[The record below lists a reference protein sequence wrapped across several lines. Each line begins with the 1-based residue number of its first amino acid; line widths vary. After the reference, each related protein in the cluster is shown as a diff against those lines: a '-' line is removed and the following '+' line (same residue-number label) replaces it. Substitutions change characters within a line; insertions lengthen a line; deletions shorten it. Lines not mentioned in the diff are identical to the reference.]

1 MNTIKYKG
9 YTGTVEYSEEDNC
22 LFGKVLGI
30 PKSSLSYE
38 GESVNDL
45 INDFRNAID
54 DYLAECDARGI
65 EPTKPFSGSLNVRIP
80 IEMHERIAIASRA
93 EGVSIN
99 AIIKRALEREFKGTK
114 LAY

>member
-1 MNTIKYKG
+1 MDTIEYRG
-9 YTGTVEYSEEDNC
+9 YTGTVEYSKEDNC

-38 GESVNDL
+38 GEGVNEL
-45 INDFRNAID
+45 IEDFHNAID
-54 DYLAECDARGI
+54 DYIAECEVRGI

-80 IEMHERIAIASRA
+80 VEMHEKIAIASKS

-99 AIIKRALEREFKGTK
+99 AIIKRALERDYKKTK
-114 LAY
+114 FAY